1 MNSKKSGFSGFHR
14 LSIEERL
21 ELVAEHAVLDG
32 KERQA
37 LSVFGNLPEDT
48 ANGLVENVVGV
59 MGIPLGV
66 ATNLILDGRKVL
78 VPMATEESSV
88 IAAVCNAAKQCR
100 GAGGVVSSVSG
111 TEMIAQIQ
119 LLSLPDPKNARQIIL
134 EKIEQIRELCNTTDP
149 VLLENGGGFRDL
161 EVRIIETRGGP
172 MVIVHLVVDTRDA
185 MGANVVNSMAEALA
199 PKIEE
204 WTGGRVNLRILSNL
218 ADRRL
223 ARARAC
229 LLYTSPSPRD

>member
-32 KERQA
+32 KERQT
-37 LSVFGNLPEDT
+37 LSVFGNLPEET

-66 ATNLILDGRKVL
+66 ATNLILDGREVL

-119 LLSLPDPKNARQIIL
+119 LLGLPDPNTGRQIIL

-149 VLLENGGGFRDL
+149 VLLEKGGGFRDL

-185 MGANVVNSMAEALA
+185 MGANAVNSMAEALA

-223 ARARAC
+223 ARARAGWK
-229 LLYTSPSPRD
+229 LDDIGG